1 MSAAQPS
8 GRSAPSWAPIWIGLV
23 VGLLVGAL
31 FGHGTFLL
39 TALIGAVIGV
49 AVRVSGAART
59 EQKGRELE
67 QLESR
72 VAKLERE
79 VATLRAQAPSA
90 QAPLK
95 PQPPAPAVA
104 AELLRPPAPA
114 GIPEPQWQPTQP
126 IQAAAPAPTPTP
138 IVPSGAPPS
147 EAAFPPTQ
155 PVFPRAAEVA
165 PEIDP
170 VGRFGTAARDWL
182 LGGNT
187 VARVGL
193 LILFVGIAFLLR
205 YVAEHTHVPIE
216 ARLAGVAALGVV
228 FLAVGWRL
236 RTRQPGFAMTLQ
248 GGAIG
253 ILYLTA
259 FASLRVFGVLPQAAA
274 FVFMALLAVLSG
286 ILAILQDG
294 RALAV
299 LGALG
304 GFAAPLLVSTGAG
317 HIEVLFAFY
326 LLLDLGVLGV
336 AWFRAWREL
345 NWIAFVFTFGVSGL
359 WSVQHYSADD
369 FAIGQGFLLAF
380 WLLFLS
386 VALISAL
393 RQPTERRGRF
403 DTTLVFAL
411 PLAVFGI
418 ETRFTHGLE
427 FAFAALAGSAVYLA
441 VSAMLLRR
449 REAALRLLIEAN
461 FGLGLALLTL
471 AVPLAASA
479 EWTAAAWA
487 LEGIATAWIGLRQRR
502 ALPLLAGIALQAL
515 AAASLAKAVITGQAS
530 LAAEWSG
537 VTLNLAVLA
546 GAALVV
552 AALLHSRIAEDWD
565 SPAGLPRV
573 WMAWTMRLIGWGWAG
588 VLLWQP
594 LEYPGYVYAW
604 CALALALAAADRRS
618 QPSEDSIAGG
628 AIAEVS
634 ILGAEW
640 VASSAWVIAALAA
653 ALAATPPHLEH
664 PASVLF
670 VRLCAAAVALAASLL
685 SLGRDPTRRTAAGVL
700 LTLSVF
706 AWLFAVLAQAV
717 VRDDPP
723 HAVAQL
729 GLLLAA
735 LTALVLGWLAAQL
748 RWGWPQRLAWAFH
761 CAHLV
766 FAAFVVWNAVESNR
780 APSMFNGAIAWV
792 FAWLVYYAR
801 FAQAA
806 RSGEQIPRD
815 AVAALHVAGLWAL
828 AAMVAAECTVQL
840 RAVAGS
846 GWVEAVW
853 GACAAA
859 ALWFASMRPPRWPA
873 SAAPHAYTGIGAAS
887 LAVFAGI
894 WLLASPVL
902 SDGDPAPLPP
912 LPVLNPLD
920 IASLLV
926 LAALAQWRS
935 VGPLGRYRQLAD
947 AVLPACAFWIANLIL
962 LHGLHFA
969 AGVGWSIGAWKQSLL
984 VQAGFSILWT
994 VFAMIAMLL
1003 AHRRALRPLWVA
1015 GAVLLGGVVIKLF
1028 LVDLSGRGTV
1038 ERIVSFVAV
1047 GLLIMLIGYLTPVP
1061 PVRAA
1066 TPGGGRELETG
1077 S

>member
-1 MSAAQPS
+1 MSAAGPS
-8 GRSAPSWAPIWIGLV
+8 SRSAPPSWAPIWIGLV
-23 VGLLVGAL
+23 AGLFVGAL

-39 TALIGAVIGV
+39 TALIGAIIGV
-49 AVRVSGAART
+49 AVRASSVARA

-79 VATLRAQAPSA
+79 VASLRAQAPSA
-90 QAPLK
+90 QAPVQPAAPAVAPGPLR
-95 PQPPAPAVA
+95 PPPPAPAL
-104 AELLRPPAPA
+104 EPP
-114 GIPEPQWQPTQP
+114 WQPTRP
-126 IQAAAPAPTPTP
+126 IGAAAPIPVVPPAAPR
-138 IVPSGAPPS
+138 S
-147 EAAFPPTQ
+147 EDAFPDTVPLL
-155 PVFPRAAEVA
+155 PREAEIAPAARLA
-165 PEIDP
+165 
-170 VGRFGTAARDWL
+170 TAARDWL

-193 LILFVGIAFLLR
+193 LVLFVGIAFLLR

-216 ARLAGVAALGVV
+216 ARLAGVAALGVA

-259 FASLRVFGVLPQAAA
+259 FASLRVYGVLPQAAA
-274 FVFMALLAVLSG
+274 FAFMALLAVLSG

-317 HIEVLFAFY
+317 RIEVLFAFY

-359 WSVQHYSADD
+359 WSVQHYSPGD
-369 FAIGQGFLLAF
+369 FAIGQGFLVGF

-386 VALISAL
+386 VAMIGAL
-393 RQPTERRGRF
+393 RQSSERRGRF

-418 ETRFTHGLE
+418 QTRFTHGLE
-427 FAFAALAGSAVYLA
+427 LAFAALAGSAVYLA
-441 VSAMLLRR
+441 VSALLLRR
-449 REAALRLLIEAN
+449 REVALRLLVEAN

-515 AAASLAKAVITGQAS
+515 AAVSLAKAVITGHAS
-530 LAAEWSG
+530 LAPEWSG
-537 VTLNLAVLA
+537 VTLNIGVLA

-552 AALLHSRIAEDWD
+552 AALLHSRIAEDWG
-565 SPAGLPRV
+565 SPVGLPR
-573 WMAWTMRLIGWGWAG
+573 AWLAWAMRLIGWAWAG

-618 QPSEDSIAGG
+618 QPGEDAIAGS
-628 AIAEVS
+628 AIA
-634 ILGAEW
+634 LGAEW
-640 VASSAWVIAALAA
+640 VASVAWVVAALVA
-653 ALAATPPHLEH
+653 ALAATPAYLEH
-664 PASVLF
+664 AASTPF
-670 VRLCAAAVALAASLL
+670 ARLCAAAVALAASLL
-685 SLGRDPTRRTAAGVL
+685 SLGRDATRRTAAGVL

-706 AWLFAVLAQAV
+706 AWLFTVLAHAVL
-717 VRDDPP
+717 RNDPNL
-723 HAVAQL
+723 AVAQL

-735 LTALVLGWLAAQL
+735 LTALALGWLAQRL
-748 RWGWPQRLAWAFH
+748 SWGWPQRLAWAFH

-766 FAAFVVWNAVESNR
+766 FAAFVVWRAVESNQ
-780 APSMFNGAIAWV
+780 APSQLNGAIAWV
-792 FAWLVYYAR
+792 IAWLVYYMR

-806 RSGEQIPRD
+806 RSGEQIPRS

-853 GACAAA
+853 GVCAAA

-873 SAAPHAYTGIGAAS
+873 SAAPEAYAGIGALV
-887 LAVFAGI
+887 LAMFAGI
-894 WLLASPVL
+894 WLLTSAVW
-902 SDGDPAPLPP
+902 SDGDPAPLPA

-926 LAALAQWRS
+926 LAALVQWRA
-935 VGPLGRYRQLAD
+935 LGRYRQLAD
-947 AVLPACAFWIANLIL
+947 AALPACTFWIANLML
-962 LHGLHFA
+962 LHALHFT
-969 AGVGWSIGAWKQSLL
+969 AGVGWSIGQWEHSLL

-994 VFAMIAMLL
+994 VFAMIAMLV

-1015 GAVLLGGVVIKLF
+1015 GAVLLGAVVVKLF
-1028 LVDLSGRGTV
+1028 LVDLSGQGTV

-1061 PVRAA
+1061 PVRTEAPA
-1066 TPGGGRELETG
+1066 GGREQERG